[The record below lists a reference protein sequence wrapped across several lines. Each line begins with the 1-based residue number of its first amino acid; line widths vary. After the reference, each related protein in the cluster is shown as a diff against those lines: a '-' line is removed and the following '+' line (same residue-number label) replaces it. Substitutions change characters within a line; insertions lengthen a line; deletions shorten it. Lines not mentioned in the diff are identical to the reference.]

1 MDEHRDDWAASEGN
15 REHPH
20 PPRVGGDA
28 PGGTGEASLVPG
40 SAESEAGAAA
50 RGDGHP
56 QQPPRRGPRTKR
68 DWIDDIRRV
77 ADLLEQDDASTGDL
91 KILAR
96 SLRELRYSF
105 TVFSKYRHR
114 RKVSVFGS
122 ARTLPDDPAYQQ
134 AVELGRL
141 MAERDWMVLT
151 GAGSGIME
159 AAHVGAGREM
169 SLGVNILL
177 PFEQQANRVIAD
189 DEKLVHL
196 RYFFTRK
203 LLFVKEVSA
212 VVLFPGGFGTQDE
225 GFETLTLIQT
235 GKRDMMPIVCIDPPG
250 STYWQ
255 RWDAFIREELLALG
269 MISPEDTSLY
279 YHTHSAEDA
288 VAHVLGFYRIYHS
301 MRYIRD
307 VLYFRLLARPDA
319 EFLERLNREFGDLL
333 SRGRFECR
341 EPHAHEAD
349 ETHIVHLPRLTFA
362 FNRRDFGRLRQLIDF
377 LNRELRPDPELVAE
391 AERRLAAKE
400 ATISDIDPE
409 D

>member
-1 MDEHRDDWAASEGN
+1 MEERGESFSDRPGGNSEGSTP
-15 REHPH
+15 ET
-20 PPRVGGDA
+20 PRDGARSDHVRDSGDGAGGDGRPA
-28 PGGTGEASLVPG
+28 
-40 SAESEAGAAA
+40 
-50 RGDGHP
+50 
-56 QQPPRRGPRTKR
+56 QPVRKGPRTKR
-68 DWIDDIRRV
+68 DWVDDIRRV

-105 TVFSKYRHR
+105 TVFSRYRHR

-122 ARTLPDDPAYQQ
+122 ARTKPEDPAYRQ
-134 AVELGRL
+134 AVELGRR
-141 MAERDWMVLT
+141 MAEHDWMVLT
-151 GAGSGIME
+151 GAGGGIME

-177 PFEQQANRVIAD
+177 PFEQQANPVIAD

-235 GKRDMMPIVCIDPPG
+235 GKRDMMPIVCIDPPH
-250 STYWQ
+250 SSYWE
-255 RWDAFIREELLALG
+255 RWDAFVRDELLAHGL
-269 MISPEDTSLY
+269 ISPSDTSLY
-279 YHTHSAEDA
+279 HRTQSVDDA
-288 VAHVLGFYRIYHS
+288 VGHVLQFYRVYHS

-307 VLYFRLLARPDA
+307 VLYFRLLARPSA
-319 EFLERLNREFGDLL
+319 EFIERLNDEFGDILVK
-333 SRGRFECR
+333 GRFECR

-362 FNRRDFGRLRQLIDF
+362 FNRRDFGRLRQLIDY
-377 LNRELRPDPELVAE
+377 LNRELEPDPELVAE
-391 AERRLAAKE
+391 AQRRLAARE
-400 ATISDIDPE
+400 APVSDIDPE